1 MKVVTYQNKKLA
13 YYSIPK
19 VGKTTMKRVMDRIS
33 QPDGQYQNLGDK
45 RFSPMLRWHGRN
57 CIRFTVVR
65 DPIERLISAY
75 ADRVADRDDIR
86 RSSISVLL
94 CRLLG
99 LNPHPTLEEFALN
112 LHKYYLINDRIYRHV
127 IPQIRYIGKDPSF
140 FDRIFSIR
148 QMDKV
153 VEYLSGITGK
163 EILVVKHKNASI
175 ARFTAEDLSPLAK
188 ERLRDFYR
196 KDYEIYGK
204 YF

>member
-1 MKVVTYQNKKLA
+1 MKVVTCQKKKLA

-33 QPDGQYQNLGDK
+33 QPDGHYHNHGDK
-45 RFSPMLRWHGRN
+45 RFSLLLRWHGRN
-57 CIRFTVVR
+57 CTRFTIVR

-86 RSSISVLL
+86 RSAISVFL
-94 CRLLG
+94 CKLLG
-99 LNPHPTLEEFALN
+99 LNPHPSLDEFARN

-127 IPQIRYIGKDPSF
+127 IPQIRYIGKDPQF

-153 VEYLSGITGK
+153 LEYLSGITGK
-163 EILVVKHKNASI
+163 ELLVVKHKNASI
-175 ARFTAEDLSPLAK
+175 SRFSVNDLSPEAMEK
-188 ERLRDFYR
+188 LRQFYR
-196 KDYEIYGK
+196 KDYEIYGS